1 MTPQRIP
8 IYLLTGFL
16 GSGKTSLLKEW
27 LREDILSK
35 AALIINEL
43 GEVGLDNQLLTP
55 ATESQSLL
63 ANACVCCTGLLGLS
77 QALEEI
83 FWARLE
89 RRMPRFPNVVIE
101 TTGLANPGP
110 ILETL
115 QGNELLQER
124 YTWGGTITCLSAPT
138 AQAVLSTH
146 PEARAQL
153 NKANVCIITKTD
165 QVSASALASLRL
177 QLHWQVQEHNRDCL
191 FLTSA
196 QASLGAAAVLDAL
209 LKSAPIPAGV
219 SEPHPGVTASDPSCP
234 PCPPCPSGHSETVGA
249 DVASTAHLASHHPEH
264 HAHHVKE
271 DHQHRHH
278 AQALWWPLAHSD
290 TQALSEADLRTQIE
304 QLQDLLGSTLLRL
317 KGRVSTSEGL
327 RLVQM
332 APFDAAP
339 TVSVDTLELAQKP
352 EDAAPPP
359 WGLTV
364 IVGPMGSVQETRVLQ
379 HLGVYKPENT

>member
-16 GSGKTSLLKEW
+16 GSGKTTLLKAW
-27 LREDILSK
+27 LQEEALCR

-43 GEVGLDNQLLTP
+43 GEVGLDNQLLT
-55 ATESQSLL
+55 AASESSSLL
-63 ANACVCCTGLLGLS
+63 ANACVCCSGLMGLS
-77 QALEEI
+77 QALEEL

-89 RRMPRFPNVVIE
+89 RRVPRFPQLVIE
-101 TTGLANPGP
+101 TTGLANPEP
-110 ILETL
+110 ILQTL
-115 QGNELLQER
+115 SSNALLEER

-165 QVSASALASLRL
+165 QVTASALASLRL
-177 QLHWQVQEHNRDCL
+177 QLSEQVQEHNRDCL

-209 LKSAPIPAGV
+209 LKTAPITPGV
-219 SEPHPGVTASDPSCP
+219 SEPQPRVHASGPSDPP
-234 PCPPCPSGHSETVGA
+234 EAVGVE
-249 DVASTAHLASHHPEH
+249 VASTAHLHPHHSEH
-264 HAHHVKE
+264 QDHHDHHDHE

-278 AQALWWPLAHSD
+278 AQALWWPLTHSD

-304 QLQDLLGSTLLRL
+304 QLQDLLGSTLLRV
-317 KGRVSTSEGL
+317 KGRVSTAEGL

-332 APFDAAP
+332 APFDCAP
-339 TVSVDTLELAQKP
+339 TVSVDTLERAPNP
-352 EDAAPPP
+352 EGAAPAP

-364 IVGPMGSVQETRVLQ
+364 IVGPMSSVQEARVLA
-379 HLGVYKPENT
+379 HLGVSKPANT